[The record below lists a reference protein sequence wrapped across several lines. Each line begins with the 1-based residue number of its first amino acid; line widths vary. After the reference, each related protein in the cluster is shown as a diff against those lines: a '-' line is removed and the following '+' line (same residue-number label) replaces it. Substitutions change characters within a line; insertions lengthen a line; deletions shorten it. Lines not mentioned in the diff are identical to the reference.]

1 MSWTRVLP
9 GALAVCLLLL
19 VAAAGCGTGEEA
31 HGRRGAASSSPVG
44 KILDE
49 TDASGSHYRELD
61 PKRAPGV
68 DTVVTPD
75 AAGGWD
81 VRLDVH
87 RFRFSPAGTAA
98 KAVAGRGLA
107 CLFVDGGLVAR
118 LRAAA
123 YHLPAGLVPHGT
135 HHITAR
141 LYADDG
147 TVWAVAGKPV
157 ESTAD
162 VTASATETATSSAP
176 AAVSASPSSP
186 APAPAPAPARAVR
199 TPDECMCHPSAY
211 RGARFP

>member
-1 MSWTRVLP
+1 MSWTRGLP
-9 GALAVCLLLL
+9 GALAVCVLLL
-19 VAAAGCGTGEEA
+19 VAAAGCATGEA
-31 HGRRGAASSSPVG
+31 HGQRGTGAPSPVG
-44 KILDE
+44 KILDG
-49 TDASGSHYRELD
+49 TDESGRHYRELD
-61 PKRAPGV
+61 RKRAPEV

-98 KAVAGRGLA
+98 KAVVGRGLA
-107 CLFVDGGLVAR
+107 YLFVDGDLVTR
-118 LRAAA
+118 LRTSA

-147 TVWAVAGKPV
+147 TVWAVHGKPV

-162 VTASATETATSSAP
+162 VTASGAET
-176 AAVSASPSSP
+176 ASPSASGA
-186 APAPAPAPARAVR
+186 APATPTAASTASSTAPTSADSAASS
-199 TPDECMCHPSAY
+199 PDA
-211 RGARFP
+211 G